1 MSGRIY
7 LLRHG
12 EAAHNVTQ
20 NFDLPDPPLTSPLGE
35 SQAQSFA
42 ETFPHRDGIAVV
54 ITSPL
59 RRTIQTTLRA
69 FPHAFNAPNS
79 ASGEGGFA
87 QSVELILS
95 PDVQESSNLPCDTGS
110 DIATLSA
117 EFPYLDFSKLPK
129 RWNVKEGKY
138 AAEKSVVQERAA
150 EVRRVLYE
158 KLSEVDS
165 LGSKRKDI
173 VVVTHGGFMK
183 HLTGDP
189 TIDLPKAG
197 WKRFRLEKRVNGDE
211 ETFDLEPD
219 VSEEGVE
226 S

>member
-12 EAAHNVTQ
+12 EATHNVTQ

-35 SQAQSFA
+35 SQAEGFA
-42 ETFPHRDGIAVV
+42 ETFACDRIAVV

-69 FPHAFNAPNS
+69 FPHAFNWPNS
-79 ASGEGGFA
+79 DSGEGDIA
-87 QSVELILS
+87 QDVELILS

-138 AAEKSVVQERAA
+138 AAEKSVVQARAA
-150 EVRRVLYE
+150 EVRKVLYE

-197 WKRFRLEKRVNGDE
+197 WKRFRLEKRVNGEE
-211 ETFDLEPD
+211 ETFNLEPD
-219 VSEEGVE
+219 ISEEDTE
-226 S
+226 C